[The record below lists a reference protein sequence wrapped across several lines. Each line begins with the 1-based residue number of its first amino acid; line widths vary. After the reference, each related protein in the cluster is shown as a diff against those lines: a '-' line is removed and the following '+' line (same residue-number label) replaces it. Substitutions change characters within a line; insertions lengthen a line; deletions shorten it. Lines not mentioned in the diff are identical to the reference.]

1 MKKNLYVAVCILF
14 VAVVSGC
21 GKSQP
26 VSTPE
31 TAAETESVVTA
42 ETEESVI
49 ETETISEVETPITK
63 VETEPVVTED
73 ETETVELTETE
84 PETVLSET
92 EEATVEEVAISE
104 MDAQMYAQTN
114 VNIRASYS
122 RDSEKLGVLQR
133 GASVHVTGVTEDGK
147 WYRVDNSDNGSG
159 FISGSYLGVSKPA
172 DPAPAPA
179 VETPASTIETP
190 APEAPAPVVNPGD
203 EDLPSMEELTG
214 KPSTSDYDLNSIPIE
229 DDGLT
234 AEERAE
240 KYEHDPGF
248 GGILHAA

>member
-1 MKKNLYVAVCILF
+1 MKKKLYVAVCILS
-14 VAVVSGC
+14 VAMVSGC

-26 VSTPE
+26 VSAPE

-49 ETETISEVETPITK
+49 ETEAISEIETPITE
-63 VETEPVVTED
+63 VETEPVVTEI
-73 ETETVELTETE
+73 ETESIATEAETVELTETE
-84 PETVLSET
+84 LESETVLPET

-122 RDSEKLGVLQR
+122 KDSEKLGVLQR

-172 DPAPAPA
+172 EPAPA
-179 VETPASTIETP
+179 ETQDTSGLTGQALEDFLLEGAEPF
-190 APEAPAPVVNPGD
+190 
-203 EDLPSMEELTG
+203 DLPMEGEV
-214 KPSTSDYDLNSIPIE
+214 
-229 DDGLT
+229 LT
-234 AEERAE
+234 AEEWRE
-240 KYEHDPGF
+240 RIEHGTGA